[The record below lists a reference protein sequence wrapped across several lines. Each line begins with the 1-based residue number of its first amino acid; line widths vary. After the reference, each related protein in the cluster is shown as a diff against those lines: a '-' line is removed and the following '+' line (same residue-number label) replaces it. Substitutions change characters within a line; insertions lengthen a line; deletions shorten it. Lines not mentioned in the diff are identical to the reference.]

1 MASVDLIRGDRR
13 TDKRYTFEMP
23 MLYLYQRGDSVCL
36 GSGQTMDLGRKGI
49 RFASDDP
56 LPRDVE
62 VELRVEWPFLLQQ
75 VCPLELRIWGR
86 VLRSDSE
93 GTVVRTSKY
102 EFRTV
107 GARSFDQAITRTAEL
122 SIVA

>member
-1 MASVDLIRGDRR
+1 
-13 TDKRYTFEMP
+13 
-23 MLYLYQRGDSVCL
+23 
-36 GSGQTMDLGRKGI
+36 MDLGRKGI